1 MRRFHA
7 MLVAGVIGAFVVGL
21 DAPASLIDYR
31 LAAGGAP
38 GPFSDRV
45 QDTPL
50 PWAQL
55 NHPLDAGMRSQT
67 PWRFSEQGLGNSI
80 LIDYGQISYI
90 GDLGTRAR
98 RAIYDVLAW
107 VPVPQ
112 LLYLDPHRPAPD
124 NPVVLPGAFPRH
136 GDIRGPARLSESGG
150 RSLSLPP
157 VEPPVPEPATIIL
170 FSLSFA
176 ALFVGRRVPA
186 SSRR

>member
-7 MLVAGVIGAFVVGL
+7 MLVAGVIGAFAVAPE
-21 DAPASLIDYR
+21 APASLIDYG
-31 LAAGGAP
+31 LTAGGSP

-45 QDTPL
+45 QDMPL

-55 NHPLDAGMRSQT
+55 NHPLDTGMRSQT

-90 GDLGTRAR
+90 GDLGSRAR

-112 LLYLDPHRPAPD
+112 LLYLDPRSSPPE
-124 NPVVLPGAFPRH
+124 VQSVLPGPSPRYVH
-136 GDIRGPARLSESGG
+136 IPGPGGFSGSG
-150 RSLSLPP
+150 RSRPIPP
-157 VEPPVPEPATIIL
+157 IPPVPEPATIIL
-170 FSLSFA
+170 FSLSLA
-176 ALFVGRRVPA
+176 TILGGRHM
-186 SSRR
+186 SRRSRR